1 MEIQQIFNAIFG
13 SLTNIIAAIVIVGL
27 TSLALFGT
35 FSKSTSHKI
44 RHFARQSPAILA
56 TVGIFFSFWGI
67 SIGLIGLD
75 LNDIQNSI
83 PKLLDG
89 LKVKF
94 IASLMGIG
102 ASIIVRIAQNFA
114 VEDIVEKDS
123 DEKIINLLADI
134 HNVLSKNED
143 NSPEV
148 LLQELKQAI
157 EELPVEFRKQ
167 TSLLDSIKSSLAG
180 EGDASVTTQLG
191 KLRSDMRDSLK
202 ELDTNNKQRSDS
214 LNSTL
219 TSNFDNL
226 TQKFEDFA
234 RIVAENNS
242 KAFIEALE
250 KAMRDFNNNI
260 TEQFGENFK
269 ELNRAVGDLLTWQD
283 KYKSHVETLTGNFE
297 VALNSVTTIQS
308 AFSDIQTRSQSFTEV
323 SEGLGGIL
331 QKLDLQLQD
340 LNHHLKSLDQVADTA
355 KQAFPI
361 IEDNLM
367 KLTVGFKK
375 STEQSLA
382 NISSTVETIGENMV
396 ETTSRLKDTT
406 GKLRDSMENQRETLE
421 KTSDEFKEVV
431 GVTLKSLA
439 KETKTSIENYQESLQ
454 EAVTTQLDSINAN
467 IKQSNAVVNTTI
479 QNASVEFAKSISET
493 GAVLKTTTD
502 TVTDHISNVAHHLTG
517 ATNSMKATMESQL
530 DAISSTSTEFKTVVN
545 QTLHDLSDKTQA
557 SIQNYQE
564 SLEKAV
570 TKQLDSIDSN
580 IQKSNAVVNNTIQNA
595 SAEFEKSIKMQAES
609 MNKTISTVG
618 DSFKTVIK
626 DTAKEFELMAE
637 TIAESVELQGKILT
651 NVSQDVKVAVDKTL
665 RDLTE
670 QSKVSIK
677 EYENSLH
684 NIIMSQ
690 FNTVK
695 DSVNAASKD
704 FNRLL
709 AENTEK
715 STSVLVQ
722 QTQLLDTALQEELKK
737 AIETMGKHLA
747 ALSNQFVQDYRPLT
761 DKLREVVK
769 LAEDL
774 KVRGH

>member
-1 MEIQQIFNAIFG
+1 MA
-13 SLTNIIAAIVIVGL
+13 
-27 TSLALFGT
+27 
-35 FSKSTSHKI
+35 KI
-44 RHFARQSPAILA
+44 KYFHQP
-56 TVGIFFSFWGI
+56 
-67 SIGLIGLD
+67 
-75 LNDIQNSI
+75 
-83 PKLLDG
+83 
-89 LKVKF
+89 
-94 IASLMGIG
+94 
-102 ASIIVRIAQNFA
+102 
-114 VEDIVEKDS
+114 
-123 DEKIINLLADI
+123 
-134 HNVLSKNED
+134 
-143 NSPEV
+143 
-148 LLQELKQAI
+148 
-157 EELPVEFRKQ
+157 
-167 TSLLDSIKSSLAG
+167 SIKSSLAG

-202 ELDTNNKQRSDS
+202 ELDISNKQRSDF
-214 LNSTL
+214 LNGTL

-283 KYKSHVETLTGNFE
+283 NYKSHVETLTGNFE
-297 VALNSVTTIQS
+297 VALNSVTSIQS

-340 LNHHLKSLDQVADTA
+340 LNHHLKSLDQVADSA

-382 NISSTVETIGENMV
+382 DITSTVETVGENLV

-454 EAVTTQLDSINAN
+454 KTVTSQLDSIN
-467 IKQSNAVVNTTI
+467 
-479 QNASVEFAKSISET
+479 
-493 GAVLKTTTD
+493 
-502 TVTDHISNVAHHLTG
+502 
-517 ATNSMKATMESQL
+517 
-530 DAISSTSTEFKTVVN
+530 
-545 QTLHDLSDKTQA
+545 
-557 SIQNYQE
+557 
-564 SLEKAV
+564 
-570 TKQLDSIDSN
+570 SN
-580 IQKSNAVVNNTIQNA
+580 IQKSNAVVNATIQNA
-595 SAEFEKSIKMQAES
+595 SAEFKKSIQ
-609 MNKTISTVG
+609 
-618 DSFKTVIK
+618 

-637 TIAESVELQGKILT
+637 SIAKSVNTQEQTLKTVG
-651 NVSQDVKVAVDKTL
+651 QDVKATIDKTL

-670 QSKVSIK
+670 QSKSSIK
-677 EYENSLH
+677 EYEHNLHEVVTAQSTTVSNS
-684 NIIMSQ
+684 I
-690 FNTVK
+690 K
-695 DSVNAASKD
+695 NASTE

-709 AENTEK
+709 TENTTK
-715 STSVLVQ
+715 STNVLKE
-722 QTQLLDTALQEELKK
+722 QTELLDKALQAELIK
-737 AIETMGKHLA
+737 AMGIMGSNLA
-747 ALSNQFVQDYRPLT
+747 SLSAKFVQDYAPLT
-761 DKLREVVK
+761 EKLRDVVR
-769 LAEDL
+769 LADDL
-774 KVRGH
+774 KKGR